1 MAPMNLQ
8 QAAVVEPILSTH
20 ARGYRNAQFIYPILA
35 PIVDIPSRST
45 RIIKFGKEDFRKV
58 NTRRAPGAATGRIQ
72 YGYASDPVSLPQ
84 DSLEAVV
91 PNETADEAAKVP
103 GFDLA
108 RISVDRVLNVFGL
121 NLEIEVATKA
131 RDLATYPAANKATL
145 AGSSQWSHADSD
157 PGKDVDTAKDVI
169 RRMIGLRP
177 NLLVLG
183 PDAMTA
189 LRRHPKIR
197 EQFKF
202 TSSDTVTAAQLAEYF
217 QVAEVISGDGV
228 YLPDTAADTDPA
240 QDIWGKDAILA
251 YVNKNASDYLSP
263 SFAYTYRLKGC
274 PFVETPYP
282 ERNSKSWM
290 YPVTDEEA
298 PYITGTE
305 AGFLFK
311 NAVA

>member
-20 ARGYRNAQFIYPILA
+20 ARGYRNATFIYPMLA

-91 PNETADEAAKVP
+91 PTETADEAQKVP

-121 NLEIEVATKA
+121 NLETEVATKA
-131 RDLATYPAANKATL
+131 RDLATYPAANKVTL
-145 AGSSQWSHADSD
+145 AGDDQWSDPDSD
-157 PGKDVDTAKDVI
+157 PGKAMDDAKDVI
-169 RRMIGLRP
+169 RRMIGLQP
-177 NLLVLG
+177 NILVLG
-183 PDAMTA
+183 PSVAKA
-189 LRRHPKIR
+189 LRRHPKIKD
-197 EQFKF
+197 QFKY
-202 TSSDTVTAAQLAEYF
+202 TSSDSVTLAMLAAYF

-228 YLPDTAADTDPA
+228 YLPDTAADSDPA
-240 QDIWGKDAILA
+240 TDIWGKDAILA
-251 YVNKNASDYLSP
+251 FVNKGASDYLSP
-263 SFAYTYRLKGC
+263 SFAYTYRLRGC

-282 ERNSKSWM
+282 DRNSKSWI

-311 NAVA
+311 NAAA